1 MNSSCFIICVL
12 DSFYG
17 NSKAF
22 SCYSRKMFFRKGFEP
37 EVHGNLTRLSFLSS
51 RTQWNRKRFSPLRA
65 NMLFVSK
72 NCSLEKVAFMNSSCF
87 IICELNWIV
96 FMAIVKHFRVKMRLA
111 FLCCCANL
119 IKYKYTYCLV
129 SLLFSLTSNGKS
141 LQREWR
147 FSASYVVCFNKMFRW
162 KRILWYFLPL
172 WIIIHKIIM
181 LCIEFSSLRLKRDT
195 GGYF

>member
-22 SCYSRKMFFRKGFEP
+22 SCYSRKMFLRKGFEP

-51 RTQWNRKRFSPLRA
+51 RTQWSRKRFSPVIA

-111 FLCCCANL
+111 FLCCANL
-119 IKYKYTYCLV
+119 IKYKYTFCLV

-172 WIIIHKIIM
+172 WIIISCCV
-181 LCIEFSSLRLKRDT
+181 LNFRA
-195 GGYF
+195 